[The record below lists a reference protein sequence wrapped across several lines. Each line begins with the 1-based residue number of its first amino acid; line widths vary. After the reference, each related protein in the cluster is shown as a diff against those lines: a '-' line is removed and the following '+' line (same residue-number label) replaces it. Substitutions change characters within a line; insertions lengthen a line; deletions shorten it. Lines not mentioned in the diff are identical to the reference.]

1 MLFANAAS
9 DAVIEQIRN
18 AAGAWQPDQLRA
30 LLDAGRK
37 QRPADYDAI
46 VRGLAQRYAGDQQ
59 AIIRTALSKAYPK
72 TGAAMPI
79 DPVNWLRFFAR
90 QDSGVYITPAKR
102 ELVDDAEIGRAHV

>member
-59 AIIRTALSKAYPK
+59 AIIRTRSEEH
-72 TGAAMPI
+72 T
-79 DPVNWLRFFAR
+79 
-90 QDSGVYITPAKR
+90 S
-102 ELVDDAEIGRAHV
+102 ELQSH